1 MNTLNAAFVYSAL
14 LLLSGLMFHEVRAW
28 SMFGPRPSV
37 LLESALRVLAMVFA
51 ARLIVTRLAP
61 PVRAA
66 KRLGTGVLALAFL
79 LLAEL
84 TLYMAFRLS
93 GIRYLPTRD
102 PVALMVYVVTL
113 GMSALMPLFVARGDR
128 AGPSQQPGRRQ
139 LGQGVAY
146 GLWEFQRPRPSP
158 APGPIIDDAALGD
171 LLSFATGLF
180 LACLLAALVI
190 ATGAWVASYVPG
202 AVARSMMHDESI
214 SHALISASA
223 GVVFCVMGWV
233 CGVTFWRRGW
243 RGLGA
248 GMATGTTVLGFAIL
262 NSIPPPA
269 GW

>member
-1 MNTLNAAFVYSAL
+1 
-14 LLLSGLMFHEVRAW
+14 
-28 SMFGPRPSV
+28 
-37 LLESALRVLAMVFA
+37 MVFA
-51 ARLIVTRLAP
+51 ARLILTRLAQ
-61 PVRAA
+61 PVSAA

-84 TLYMAFRLS
+84 SLYVAFRLF
-93 GIRYLPTRD
+93 GMRYLPSRD

-128 AGPSQQPGRRQ
+128 SGPSQQAGRRQ
-139 LGQGVAY
+139 LGQGAAH
-146 GLWEFQRPRPSP
+146 GLWEFQGPRPSP
-158 APGPIIDDAALGD
+158 APVPIIDDAAVGD

-180 LACLLAALVI
+180 FACLLAALVV

-202 AVARSMMHDESI
+202 AVARSMMHAESL

-223 GVVFCVMGWV
+223 GVVFCVIGWV
-233 CGVTFWRRGW
+233 CGVTFWRRGR

-262 NSIPPPA
+262 NSIPYPME
-269 GW
+269 W

>member
-1 MNTLNAAFVYSAL
+1 MNTLNAALVYFAL
-14 LLLSGLMFHEVRAW
+14 LLLSGLMLNSLRAW
-28 SMFGPRPSV
+28 LMFGPRPPV

-61 PVRAA
+61 PVSAA

-84 TLYMAFRLS
+84 TLFMAFRLF
-93 GIRYLPTRD
+93 GMRYLPTRD

-128 AGPSQQPGRRQ
+128 SGPSQQ
-139 LGQGVAY
+139 A
-146 GLWEFQRPRPSP
+146 
-158 APGPIIDDAALGD
+158 GD

-180 LACLLAALVI
+180 LACLLAALVV

-202 AVARSMMHDESI
+202 AVARSMMEDESI

-233 CGVTFWRRGW
+233 CGVTFWRRGR
-243 RGLGA
+243 RGWGA

-262 NSIPPPA
+262 NSIPFPA